1 VTTTDKGTAMIKG
14 NVIAKPNER
23 GYAFL
28 LVLLFMMVGSLV
40 ITPLLG
46 FMGTGLKAG
55 ITFES
60 KMDDLYAADAGIED
74 AKWQIRSGKIDSLT
88 TPISYSPYDFSTSW
102 PYDLTQ
108 PVNGV
113 QPVHV
118 TIGNV
123 WIPKDIPAPSTVPT
137 EVQARAVALSPTLVV
152 TGTTVQTGVL
162 VSGVYIS
169 QYRINVTYEPPASG
183 DNLTVQQ
190 FGVWLPPG
198 FTYYTDSTHKSNLED
213 LALDAQHR
221 ATPVPYVQWAGNE
234 AAIWTFGS
242 PPKLTS
248 FPSPWLTGSTSKV
261 LQITFWLKPLDQA
274 NRNIK
279 PDAVAWTKTGGNNSL
294 PFAWDA
300 NIRVFRIQSV
310 ANNTTVES
318 YMARNEM
325 RKLEAAVNGDYFAA
339 GNTLMVPSGSIYY
352 RDRLFKESSATIRT
366 AADAADRKGIP
377 ANATVEYAYLYWSG
391 WQESGSTGT
400 TIMSDDCSNFTTP
413 PVNWN
418 RSSSGAAGSQTRVPT
433 TDVDGSTRGTWTA
446 SPNSPLTLWDKVDE
460 TTFDDVN
467 YITGVPNKN
476 GNGRQLFV
484 LSDLATPP
492 SSFTVPA
499 GSTVTGITVYVRAR
513 DASIGDVNDIRPSI
527 MVHGKSYDAP
537 VGNDPGASFVTY
549 TYQWTQNPDNNSPWT
564 VADINGTGGRP
575 LEQIGAYSS
584 DLTPDVSVSMVY
596 ALVNYTGPGGS
607 CWSIS
612 SGQFR
617 GQGSSTA
624 GADDKTLTLVDSLN
638 LSSYAP
644 GTVKVSW
651 EQTTSGL
658 QLGDTFYYAFSWD
671 GGLTWGP
678 NNAVSSGTPI
688 APITVPNIFLT
699 SAFRMRLYF
708 NFTNSGSY
716 VNIDNISVTVVQD
729 PVVARKVDRVMFR
742 AEDPVTGTGT
752 TTQLV
757 ADEWSTQA
765 NPGASAAAWSYAC
778 FKDVTAL
785 VKGTAGVNANGSA
798 RYTLGHVIDNS
809 GPTSYDL
816 RSATSSGTIV
826 DHTTYPLSIPA
837 ANYNDSRYQYTYGG
851 WSLVIIYSSPDTLGR
866 QLYLFDLRNGYFRYV
881 GLNTALTFPISGF
894 IAPPST
900 AGSHLTYFVGEG
912 DNHYSGD
919 FMTVNGLRL
928 PQPGDPYEVPS
939 INPQDNIFNSYSNSL
954 DDPYLSG
961 VDIDTF
967 DMSTCVAPGSS
978 TATVVLDNGNEIYD
992 LVYIILA
999 FRSETTTSGAFTYTI
1014 R

>member
-74 AKWQIRSGKIDSLT
+74 AKWQIRSGNIDSLT

-137 EVQARAVALSPTLVV
+137 ELQARAVALSPTLVV

-318 YMARNEM
+318 YMAKNEM

-339 GNTLMVPSGSIYY
+339 GNTLMVPSENIYY

-366 AADAADRKGIP
+366 AANAADRKGIP

-400 TIMSDDCSNFTTP
+400 TIMSDDCSDFTTP
-413 PVNWN
+413 PVNWSTTRVTTPWLSPTQN
-418 RSSSGAAGSQTRVPT
+418 SADGGGGFEVGPSYAYADDANGAA
-433 TDVDGSTRGTWTA
+433 
-446 SPNSPLTLWDKVDE
+446 N
-460 TTFDDVN
+460 
-467 YITGVPNKN
+467 IN
-476 GNGRQLFV
+476 GAGQGHRFYGYDT
-484 LSDLATPP
+484 SG
-492 SSFTVPA
+492 VPA
-499 GSTVTGITVYVRAR
+499 GEAVTGIEVRLDWWLDKTSSTSSVDVRLSWDGGTTWTSAKHGTTQTTTDGNPTDILGTPSDTWGRAWTLSELSSANFRVKVVCNSSSPNR
-513 DASIGDVNDIRPSI
+513 DFYLDWIPVRITYGDSR
-527 MVHGKSYDAP
+527 
-537 VGNDPGASFVTY
+537 
-549 TYQWTQNPDNNSPWT
+549 
-564 VADINGTGGRP
+564 
-575 LEQIGAYSS
+575 
-584 DLTPDVSVSMVY
+584 
-596 ALVNYTGPGGS
+596 
-607 CWSIS
+607 WSIYNTA
-612 SGQFR
+612 FR
-617 GQGSSTA
+617 GQGSSSA
-624 GADDKTLTLVDSLN
+624 GADDKTLAMADSLN

-651 EQTTSGL
+651 DQTTSGL
-658 QLGDTFYYAFSWD
+658 QLGDTFYYAFSRD
-671 GGLTWGP
+671 GGLTWDL

-688 APITVPNIFLT
+688 APITVPDTFLT
-699 SAFRMRLYF
+699 NAFRMRFYF

-809 GPTSYDL
+809 GPTSYSL
-816 RSATSSGTIV
+816 RSATSPGTIV
-826 DHTTYPLSIPA
+826 DTTTYPLSIPA
-837 ANYNDSRYQYTYGG
+837 ANYSDSKYQYTYGG
-851 WSLVIIYSSPDTLGR
+851 WSLVIIYSSPDTPGR

-999 FRSETTTSGAFTYTI
+999 FRSDTTTSGAFTYTI